1 VRDAETGG
9 GPGTFSQRAVYYD
22 KIMTLIS
29 CCQLLPEEDTL
40 DDVDDDDI
48 ADPTVPGDLWFSVAR
63 LRNGAEGAHVRRILA
78 AGPRHANRRGRR
90 ALTQED

>member
-1 VRDAETGG
+1 VALIR
-9 GPGTFSQRAVYYD
+9 FSQWNVYYD
-22 KIMTLIS
+22 KNMMLVS
-29 CCQLLPEEDTL
+29 HLRLLPEEDSL
-40 DDVDDDDI
+40 DEADDDDI

-90 ALTQED
+90 VLTHED